1 MAKKQY
7 INIAFPL
14 AESNEGN
21 FLKMTKT
28 DSQAIKADIVHLL
41 LTAKGERLYLPEFG
55 LNLRKFIFEPQD
67 APTYEDIKREIKDT
81 LKRYI
86 PNLEVDSIDINDAED
101 RRYTAN
107 IRLDYTIT
115 EDVYEKKDFVD
126 ITL

>member
-14 AESNEGN
+14 ADSREGN